1 MRIIKLN
8 DDEWSHSSDDGSGY
22 SNEGHFQNKKN
33 MNENKIIDYVLGL
46 FTKNEMSKDDIHWAI
61 NEKFDYDNEPL
72 LILNRLISEGL
83 ILEMGEAY
91 YCLTSE
97 GRKAKNGYGKYVRNR
112 KFWQYIDKTNKVST
126 LVKFL
131 YGAGGFIAGWLA
143 KTLANVLGM

>member
-46 FTKNEMSKDDIHWAI
+46 FTKKEMSKDD
-61 NEKFDYDNEPL
+61 
-72 LILNRLISEGL
+72 
-83 ILEMGEAY
+83 M
-91 YCLTSE
+91 
-97 GRKAKNGYGKYVRNR
+97 
-112 KFWQYIDKTNKVST
+112 
-126 LVKFL
+126 FL

>member
-1 MRIIKLN
+1 
-8 DDEWSHSSDDGSGY
+8 
-22 SNEGHFQNKKN
+22 
-33 MNENKIIDYVLGL
+33 MNENKIIDYILGL
-46 FTKNEMSKDDIHWAI
+46 FTKNEMSKDDIHWTI

-72 LILNRLISEGL
+72 LILNRLIREGL

-91 YCLTSE
+91 YSLTSE
-97 GRKAKNGYGKYVRNR
+97 GRKAKNGYGKYVRNQ

-143 KTLANVLGM
+143 KALANVLGM

>member
-131 YGAGGFIAGWLA
+131 YGAGGFIAGWLT

>member
-33 MNENKIIDYVLGL
+33 MNENKIIDYILGL

-91 YCLTSE
+91 YSLTSE

-112 KFWQYIDKTNKVST
+112 KF
-126 LVKFL
+126 
-131 YGAGGFIAGWLA
+131 
-143 KTLANVLGM
+143 